1 MTVTS
6 KTVEEINQAVQ
17 RLPVTPTRIAELPV
31 ELGQFADVMARGR
44 HRLAFDQD
52 PSDFRRALGLA
63 GGQPKAPGR

>member
-17 RLPVTPTRIAELPV
+17 RLALKPVRITELPV
-31 ELGQFADVMARGR
+31 ELGQFADVMARVR

-52 PSDFRRALGLA
+52 PSDLLRALKQA
-63 GGQPKAPGR
+63 GASAKAGDR